1 MLFDLQ
7 GKRRRVVQGVY
18 LMLAVLMGGGLVLFG
33 IGGDVSGGLFD
44 AFSDRNGGSG
54 NEIVEERVDK
64 NEERAKANPQ
74 ATNPHK
80 ELVRDYY
87 SLAIAQANDQG
98 VFPADAQDELRK
110 AGAHWSTYLQVE
122 KGDPDASLARVAL
135 QVYDVAA
142 LNQPQQAV
150 EVARIIAAEGNDAAS
165 YLQLAQYALL
175 AGDKRVEK
183 LASAKAVA
191 LAPKAQRKAV
201 REQLKQLKAAVIAQQ
216 LQESGDL
223 EIDPTQQGAGQG
235 QTGGQ
240 KKQGGGQQP
249 QGGGQ

>member
-44 AFSDRNGGSG
+44 AFSDRNGGGSG
-54 NEIVEERVDK
+54 NEIVEERVEK
-64 NEERAKANPQ
+64 NEERAKSNPH
-74 ATNPHK
+74 ATTPHK

-98 VFPADAQDELRK
+98 VFPAEAQDELRK
-110 AGAHWSTYLQVE
+110 SAQHWNAYLRVE
-122 KGDPDASLARVAL
+122 KGQPDASLARVAL
-135 QVYDVAA
+135 QVYDPAA

-150 EVARIIAAEGNDAAS
+150 KVAQVIAADSDDAAS

-175 AGDKRVEK
+175 AGDKRIEK
-183 LASAKAVA
+183 LASAKAID
-191 LAPKAQRKAV
+191 LAPANQRKAV
-201 REQLKQLKAAVIAQQ
+201 REQLEQLKAAVIAQQ
-216 LQESGDL
+216 LQESGGL
-223 EIDPTQQGAGQG
+223 KGDPAQ
-235 QTGGQ
+235 
-240 KKQGGGQQP
+240 QGGGQQQK
-249 QGGGQ
+249 QGGGGQ

>member
-64 NEERAKANPQ
+64 NEDRAKANP
-74 ATNPHK
+74 AAAAPHK

-87 SLAIAQANDQG
+87 SLAISQASDQSG
-98 VFPADAQDELRK
+98 FPPEAQDELRK
-110 AGAHWSTYLQVE
+110 ASRHWNSYLEVV
-122 KGDPDASLARVAL
+122 KGNPDPSLARVAL
-135 QVYDVAA
+135 QVYDPTA

-150 EVARIIAAEGNDAAS
+150 KAAQIVAADGKDAGS

-183 LASAKAVA
+183 LASARAID
-191 LAPKAQRKAV
+191 LAPKDQRKAV
-201 REQLKQLKAAVIAQQ
+201 RDQLQQMKAQVIASQ
-216 LQESGDL
+216 LQQEGGGNI
-223 EIDPTQQGAGQG
+223 EIDPAQG
-235 QTGGQ
+235 GGPQ
-240 KKQGGGQQP
+240 KQDSAPQKQKQGGQ
-249 QGGGQ
+249 

>member
-44 AFSDRNGGSG
+44 AFSGSNNGSG

-64 NEERAKANPQ
+64 NEERAAANPQ
-74 ATNPHK
+74 AENPHK

-87 SLAIAQANDQG
+87 TLAIAQANDQG
-98 VFPADAQDELRK
+98 IFPADAQDELRK
-110 AGAHWSTYLQVE
+110 AGSHWNTYVEVE
-122 KGDPDASLARVAL
+122 KGKPDPSLARVAL
-135 QVYDVAA
+135 QVFDSAA
-142 LNQPQQAV
+142 LNQPQEAV
-150 EVARIIAAEGNDAAS
+150 KVARIIAADGNDASS

-191 LAPKAQRKAV
+191 LAPKGQRKAV
-201 REQLKQLKAAVIAQQ
+201 REQLEQLRAAIIAQQ

-223 EIDPTQQGAGQG
+223 KIDPTQQGGGQG
-235 QTGGQ
+235 
-240 KKQGGGQQP
+240 KGGGQQP